1 MAAMAHQHEL
11 EDSDDG
17 KDCAIE
23 SFLQA
28 TQESIS
34 ADRRMINRDDI
45 GSALEVWKMD
55 VQPAWLSHIKQAV
68 KKNGNIDQLQ
78 QKDLMV
84 A

>member
-1 MAAMAHQHEL
+1 
-11 EDSDDG
+11 
-17 KDCAIE
+17 
-23 SFLQA
+23 
-28 TQESIS
+28 
-34 ADRRMINRDDI
+34 MINRDDI

-55 VQPAWLSHIKQAV
+55 LQPAWLSHIKQVV